1 MFQSLA
7 EFSPDRAYDILRSHD
22 QPLEEN
28 CGLIQEA
35 RGYYFLKA
43 CQLVLTL
50 I

>member
-7 EFSPDRAYDILRSHD
+7 DFFRDRAYDILRSQD
-22 QPLEEN
+22 QQMKAN

-35 RGYYFLKA
+35 RDYYFLKA
-43 CQLVLTL
+43 CQLVLNL